1 MKFVSRDFAIMISKA
16 PFNIDLDFE
25 SSPMAT
31 YYKKLVCTAILA
43 EDLYQSHI
51 SSGIFPSTFLQP
63 LNGSISILNWVM
75 KLNLFLCF
83 FIFLF
88 LKHPWKIFLS
98 IHLFLTLW
106 FRYLQTLIK
115 EKCMYLSSQLFF
127 KTNHEILNFQQK
139 SKKNAFSSDLQT
151 QISKNFP
158 FSAYHGATSRSHWTK
173 PTVKKQGKT
182 AVDKS
187 AWIKTCSCVYQIS
200 LKFDSF

>member
-1 MKFVSRDFAIMISKA
+1 MKQLRKGQRLSKFGVYNLCWYEVCVTWFCNNDIKSA
-16 PFNIDLDFE
+16 YHIDLDFE
-25 SSPMAT
+25 SSSMAT
-31 YYKKLVCTAILA
+31 YYKKLVYTAILA

-63 LNGSISILNWVM
+63 LNGSKSILNWVM

-115 EKCMYLSSQLFF
+115 EKCMYLSS
-127 KTNHEILNFQQK
+127 
-139 SKKNAFSSDLQT
+139 
-151 QISKNFP
+151 
-158 FSAYHGATSRSHWTK
+158 
-173 PTVKKQGKT
+173 
-182 AVDKS
+182 
-187 AWIKTCSCVYQIS
+187 
-200 LKFDSF
+200 